1 MSLMLRCTWI
11 VKASTKRILVVS
23 LIELVKRL
31 VTRSNGVFDGF
42 DSSRL
47 WTCFQCFQPRP
58 RFDTFCWRFSIS
70 CGERVATRHGRGD
83 SWASRGDYRDACCCA
98 ELLIG
103 KILWGFSQSS
113 KSWWFGEVGAWFRMI
128 LIPFHHSILWA
139 FVLWISAWFRF
150 HLETREDHI
159 IAWIVRFRSWGK
171 TNMYITYTHTY
182 IYIHIYS
189 ICIIYYMLYIYDIII
204 YMLGCDML

>member
-31 VTRSNGVFDGF
+31 VTRSNGAFDGF

-47 WTCFQCFQPRP
+47 WTCFQCFQSRP
-58 RFDTFCWRFSIS
+58 RFDTFCDVSAFLVVSGSQPGMDVEIPELREETIGTHVAAQNFSLVRSCEGFPVFSIL
-70 CGERVATRHGRGD
+70 VV
-83 SWASRGDYRDACCCA
+83 W
-98 ELLIG
+98 
-103 KILWGFSQSS
+103 
-113 KSWWFGEVGAWFRMI
+113 EVGAWFRMI

-171 TNMYITYTHTY
+171 TNMYIIYAHIYTY
-182 IYIHIYS
+182 IY
-189 ICIIYYMLYIYDIII
+189 YDIYIL
-204 YMLGCDML
+204 YVYK